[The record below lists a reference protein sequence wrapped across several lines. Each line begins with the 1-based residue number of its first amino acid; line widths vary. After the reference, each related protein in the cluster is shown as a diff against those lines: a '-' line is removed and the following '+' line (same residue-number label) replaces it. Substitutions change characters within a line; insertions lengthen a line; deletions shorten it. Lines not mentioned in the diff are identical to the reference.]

1 MKRLWPDTLPGIS
14 LPNNSLNPIDPSR
27 RTDMEVG
34 PKRARRITFARADTV
49 QANWLFTDREF
60 GAFRAWH
67 GEEPWS
73 LTGHSED
80 LSDWT
85 QRRLTVSP
93 DAALGPAGQLASL
106 STEDSST
113 NTRFAEYLLPVIDD
127 NQSVWM
133 TATLKAA
140 GRSQVRLSI
149 LDRAATVRQVSC
161 DLSDGSVISNWDLET
176 FSIRDRGNGWWRVAF
191 VSPAGA
197 GITTPQARI
206 QLIGDTGYLN
216 YTGNGTSGVLICEAN
231 VRRKTGHDLFL
242 PTSASGDA
250 FGAAGGSA
258 WFETRLPFGGG
269 FKTVQSRFEGPFTAT
284 ARPGLNWNVS
294 ARMETRNA

>member
-1 MKRLWPDTLPGIS
+1 MKRLWPDTLPGIV

-49 QANWLFTDREF
+49 QANWLFTNREF

-67 GEEPWS
+67 GEESWS

-85 QRRLTVSP
+85 QRRLSITP
-93 DAALGPAGQLASL
+93 DAAVGPAGQLASL
-106 STEDSST
+106 IREDSSA
-113 NTRFAEYLLPVIDD
+113 NTRFAEYLLPVIED
-127 NQSVWM
+127 NRSVWM
-133 TATLKAA
+133 TATVKAA
-140 GRSQVRLSI
+140 GRSQVRLSF
-149 LDRAATVRQVSC
+149 LDRSATARQVSC
-161 DLSDGSVISNWDLET
+161 DLSNGSVLSTWNLESY
-176 FSIRDRGNGWWRVAF
+176 SIRSRGDGWWRIALVA
-191 VSPAGA
+191 PAGS
-197 GITTPQARI
+197 GITIPQARV
-206 QLIGDTGYLN
+206 QLISDTGDN
-216 YTGNGTSGVLICEAN
+216 SYTGNGNSGVLVCEVN
-231 VRRKTGHDLFL
+231 VRHRTNYELYL

-250 FGAAGGSA
+250 YGAAGGSA
-258 WFETRLPFGGG
+258 WFEIKLPFGGG

-284 ARPGLNWNVS
+284 ARPGLHWNVS